1 MTDYPI
7 FRGNKSPIGP
17 TRVYWLSVKIRF
29 TAAEITWSHLLALLG
44 MGGPGHSWWRG
55 PVRQPSVEQIEKMAA
70 ILGCHTRDLC
80 APPMLG
86 TKLPPY
92 PWPQFTDEVIEQNG
106 LTRKISGN
114 ALMVRRKLMM
124 IPEVAL
130 ARACG
135 VSGFDGKDRRIHHMI
150 QFWEKRWKLD
160 EMTPTNLRLIA
171 ENLWCTP
178 LDLCVAPSMRGE
190 IPRARAFDLGLP
202 DGEPAA
208 LAGAEPLVAGED
220 GLDLDSGAEVREVGD
235 TPSLAT
241 ESGGETV
248 GGQGSGDLAVPLGQE
263 SLAIGDVG
271 TKGGDVGLNGLGK
284 GGIHEKQDMA
294 LQSAAQHGKIPGV
307 KGRPRMPRT
316 GREISVLNK
325 ASRLYTKTYLAAFIG
340 VPRSRFVDWCRGDGA
355 PTIEELEA
363 IEKLIEQPPS
373 TPARHGAR
381 RRK

>member
-7 FRGNKSPIGP
+7 FRKNGSPLGP

-29 TAAEITWSHLLALLG
+29 TAAEITWPHLRTLLG
-44 MGGPGHSWWRG
+44 MGGTGHSWWRG

-92 PWPQFTDEVIEQNG
+92 PWPQFTDEVIEQNS

-114 ALMVRRKLMM
+114 ALQVRRKLMM

-130 ARACG
+130 ARASG

-160 EMTPTNLRLIA
+160 EMTPSNLRLMA

-178 LDLCVAPSMRGE
+178 LDLCVAPSMHGE
-190 IPRARAFDLGLP
+190 TPRSRVFDLGLP
-202 DGEPAA
+202 DAVPAA

-220 GLDLDSGAEVREVGD
+220 GLDLGSGAEMREVGD
-235 TPSLAT
+235 TPGLAT
-241 ESGGETV
+241 ESSGEGV
-248 GGQGSGDLAVPLGQE
+248 SRQAGNGSLAVEAGQKGLGSGEVRTE
-263 SLAIGDVG
+263 
-271 TKGGDVGLNGLGK
+271 GGDAGFDGSAE

-294 LQSAAQHGKIPGV
+294 LQSAPQHGKIPGV
-307 KGRPRMPRT
+307 RGRPRMPRT
-316 GREISVLNK
+316 GREIRVLTK
-325 ASRLYTKTYLAAFIG
+325 ASRLYTKTYLAKCCG
-340 VPRSRFVDWCRGDGA
+340 VPRSRFVDWCRGVGA
-355 PTIEELEA
+355 PSPEELA
-363 IEKLIEQPPS
+363 IVEKLIAE
-373 TPARHGAR
+373 HGAR
-381 RRK
+381 RDVNKK